1 MELGT
6 TKTRTVTHAKP
17 RPRPVAD
24 HLDGADDP
32 IVDHD
37 VLDAL
42 ASVIGRDKVDQ
53 FISDFIRHAGMH
65 RRHMR
70 DALAEDDSEA
80 LFRSA
85 HMLVA
90 VSGSLGATQ
99 VSRQCDRMQRAAEV
113 RDLVSARDMFT
124 DVDKAIDRAL
134 HAMAE
139 TVSGKSAADQS

>member
-6 TKTRTVTHAKP
+6 TKTKTVTHAKP

-24 HLDGADDP
+24 HLTGANVP

-53 FISDFIRHAGMH
+53 FVSDFIRHAGMH
-65 RRHMR
+65 RNHMR
-70 DALAEDDSEA
+70 DALADDDSEA

-90 VSGSLGATQ
+90 VSGSLGAIE
-99 VSRQCDRMQRAAEV
+99 VSRQCDRMQRAAEA
-113 RDLVSARDMFT
+113 RDMVSARDMFN
-124 DVDKAIDRAL
+124 DVDRAIDRAL

-139 TVSGKSAADQS
+139 TISDKSPVNRS